1 MGVGALLM
9 VVLGVLLAP
18 GAWAAAPPGQSWV
31 RAAHAVPGLAGMT
44 FTVTGGPD
52 GTARTLAEDAPYGT
66 VGDYAPL
73 TPGRYTAQVRPPGQP
88 GSKPVLSTTFSVG
101 PSSAT
106 TLAAIGTTAAPR
118 LATLTDDLT
127 PPPAGQA
134 RVRVL
139 PGASSAP
146 TVDVS
151 AQGGPVIADGASL
164 GQASAYADVPA
175 GPWTLDL
182 KSGGKTSTA
191 KVELK
196 AGGVYTVVITD
207 APGGGLQVLPVTD
220 ALGTAQAG
228 AAPGGAPGG
237 PAAAAAP
244 GDAAPVGGVQTGAGG
259 TAART
264 SMAGLDESLWVLGG
278 VVLVGAVALSRG
290 RRVRA

>member
-9 VVLGVLLAP
+9 AVVGVLLAP
-18 GAWAAAPPGQSWV
+18 GAWAAPPPGQSWV
-31 RAAHAVPGLAGMT
+31 RAAHAVPGLTGMT

-52 GTARTLAEDAPYGT
+52 EITKALVEDAPYGT

-73 TPGRYTAQVRPPGQP
+73 APGRYTAAVRPSGQP
-88 GSKPVLSTTFSVG
+88 GSKPVLTTTFSVG

-139 PGASSAP
+139 PAASSAP

-151 AQGGPVIADGASL
+151 AQGGPVVVDGATF
-164 GQASAYADVPA
+164 GQASPYADVPA

-182 KSGGKTSTA
+182 SGGGKTSTA
-191 KVELK
+191 KVDLK
-196 AGGVYTVVITD
+196 AGGVYTVAVTD
-207 APGGGLQVLPVTD
+207 ADGGGLQVLPVTD

-228 AAPGGAPGG
+228 AAPGGA
-237 PAAAAAP
+237 AAGAPRAAAP

-259 TAART
+259 TSSHT
-264 SMAGLDESLWVLGG
+264 STAGLDESLWALAG
-278 VVLVGAVALSRG
+278 VVLVGAVALSLG